1 LEIYKNSRPPKKKT
15 QRRKKKEEEEEERMK
30 MIKESNYMYVLKIRT
45 TQLYSHVTS
54 SSLKQ
59 PQHQPQQ
66 EAAPHMGSDIK
77 EERERE
83 RERGRGR
90 ERNTSPAAGQ

>member
-1 LEIYKNSRPPKKKT
+1 
-15 QRRKKKEEEEEERMK
+15 MK
-30 MIKESNYMYVLKIRT
+30 MIKESNYMYVLRIRT

-54 SSLKQ
+54 RSLKQ
-59 PQHQPQQ
+59 QQHQRQQ

-83 RERGRGR
+83 RERERGRGR
-90 ERNTSPAAGQ
+90 DSNTSPAEGQYCR